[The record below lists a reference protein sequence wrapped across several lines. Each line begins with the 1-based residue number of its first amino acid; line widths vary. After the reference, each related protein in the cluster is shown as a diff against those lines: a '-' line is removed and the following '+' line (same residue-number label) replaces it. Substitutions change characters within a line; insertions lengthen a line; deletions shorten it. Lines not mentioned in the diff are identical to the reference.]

1 MQLGFFTMPM
11 HPLDKDWRLSLKEDR
26 EAFVLAD
33 ELGFTEA
40 YVGEHVTDK
49 AENITS
55 CIAFLA
61 WVAAATHKIRLGT
74 GTINMPNT
82 HPAAV
87 AASMAMLDH
96 MLDGRLIFGISPGG
110 LLSDAEL
117 FGNLDANRNEMF
129 VEAINQ
135 VLEIWASEPPYN
147 IKGKYWNVT
156 TQKTL
161 IEDIGQGFIAKPLQ
175 RPHPPVVVTAVAPF
189 SKGVEEAAARGW
201 DPISANFLMPAWVKS
216 HWPKYVEGCRRGGR
230 AADPANWRVA
240 KSVFVAKDGAT
251 AKAYAT
257 DPDGPYVN
265 YYRSLF
271 TKLKKNGR
279 IELFKTSRDQP
290 DDEVTL
296 ETVCENLII
305 YGTADHVADQLLAF
319 ESEVGAFGTLLYA
332 GKDWKDPQ
340 LGRGSMI
347 LMAEKVMPLVNA
359 GRPKQVVAQHHGQA
373 GALRRSI
380 GFGACGSIG
389 PGCRDVASF
398 RRRPG
403 ASRCAGCHSLYPA
416 TASCGSDRGSRAVGT
431 SRLL

>member
-1 MQLGFFTMPM
+1 MNLGFFTMPI
-11 HPLDKDWRLSLKEDR
+11 HPLDKDWRLSLAQDR
-26 EAFVLAD
+26 EAFLLAD

-55 CIAFLA
+55 AIAFIA
-61 WVAAATHKIRLGT
+61 WVAAATKQIRLGT

-82 HPAAV
+82 HPATI

-129 VEAINQ
+129 LESINQ
-135 VLEIWASEPPYN
+135 VLAIWAGEPPYDLH
-147 IKGKYWNVT
+147 GKYWNIS

-161 IEDIGQGFIAKPLQ
+161 IKEIGQGIIARPLQ

-189 SKGVEEAAARGW
+189 SRGVTEAAARGW
-201 DPISANFLMPAWVKS
+201 NPISANFLMPAWVKS
-216 HWPKYVEGCRRGGR
+216 HWPKYVEGCERGGR
-230 AADPANWRVA
+230 AAEPANWRVA
-240 KSVFVAKDGAT
+240 KSVFVAHDAAT

-257 DPDGPYVN
+257 DPDGPYVY

-279 IELFKTSRDQP
+279 IELFKTHRDQP

-296 ETVCENLII
+296 EMICDKLVI
-305 YGTADHVADQLLAF
+305 YGTPESVADQVLAF
-319 ESEVGAFGTLLYA
+319 QDEVGPFGTLLYA
-332 GKDWKDPQ
+332 GKDWKDPK
-340 LGRGSMI
+340 LGRQSMI
-347 LMAEKVMPLVNA
+347 LMAEKVMPQINA
-359 GRPKQVVAQHHGQA
+359 AISN
-373 GALRRSI
+373 RSN
-380 GFGACGSIG
+380 A
-389 PGCRDVASF
+389 AE
-398 RRRPG
+398 
-403 ASRCAGCHSLYPA
+403 
-416 TASCGSDRGSRAVGT
+416 
-431 SRLL
+431 